1 MAKTLSTKERS
12 VRTGVQAVLSLLVGL
27 VVTVWSVQGVP
38 SAVFNYL
45 SSQTAVLFGT
55 TGVAGLVIG
64 YLMNKGKK
72 QMGILTALLIAV
84 IIALVVKVV
93 LGLFDVTARYA
104 DVIAFLV
111 GLLVFLSR
119 INLF

>member
-12 VRTGVQAVLSLLVGL
+12 VRTGIQAVLSLLVGL

-64 YLMNKGKK
+64 YLMNKGRK
-72 QMGILTALLIAV
+72 
-84 IIALVVKVV
+84 
-93 LGLFDVTARYA
+93 
-104 DVIAFLV
+104 
-111 GLLVFLSR
+111 
-119 INLF
+119 